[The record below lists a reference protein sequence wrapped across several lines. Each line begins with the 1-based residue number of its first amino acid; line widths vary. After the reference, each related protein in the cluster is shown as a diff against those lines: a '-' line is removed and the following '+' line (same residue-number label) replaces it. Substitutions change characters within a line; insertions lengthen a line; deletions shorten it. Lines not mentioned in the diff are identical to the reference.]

1 MPVYNVTIGD
11 KSYNVKVP
19 NPNERPVRA
28 IVDGVT
34 LEVDVVQEQVKA
46 APTATPVAAP
56 PAPVAKAE
64 GPSTRTEVKDGTIV
78 APLPGVVVALSVE
91 VGDTIQP
98 GDELCVL
105 EAMKMKNP
113 IKSTLSGKITAVH
126 SNVGEQVQH
135 GAPLFTVG
143 D

>member
-11 KSYNVKVP
+11 KVYHVRVP

-34 LEVDVVQEQVKA
+34 LEVDVAQEQVKA

-56 PAPVAKAE
+56 PASVAKAE
-64 GPSTRTEVKDGTIV
+64 GPSTRTEVKDGTVI
-78 APLPGVVVALSVE
+78 APLPGVVVAISVD
-91 VGDTIQP
+91 VGDVVQP

-126 SNVGEQVQH
+126 VNVGEQVQH
-135 GAPLFTVG
+135 GAPLFTIG
-143 D
+143 A